1 MASNKTKLAD
11 ANQKSAFDFDD
22 DFDSYFDD
30 DLGGDKKKPLQEFM
44 SGFKDGLLDPNKNK
58 QLLRTFLTHGAPRG
72 YDRLFGAYDELKR
85 GANDLKDHL
94 EKTNPGDLQYLF
106 KRAEQFLPSVKDHVS
121 ESTYDKI
128 NNALSNKVEQYNYQ
142 IEANQDQAKVAIRR
156 QKKEDEANLQTMLG
170 EDLRSAVDQGTM
182 VQKTLFNKEQAA
194 DNRRWSLD
202 RIERGMR
209 DQVADKHNQ
218 AMERGMAQ
226 AVDAVTRM
234 AAYTEQVNYDFQ
246 RKGLELNFR
255 SYLALRDITKI
266 AESTAQMQSKA
277 FQALVRNTGLPDHL
291 KSSLKDLMSMNMRQG
306 MASGAVG
313 MVGKSLT
320 GFLGNYGNTVQ
331 GRVNNK
337 ASSTLSGIVQ
347 GLQTG
352 ESLSDFWDM
361 RYNLAGSLAADA
373 VHGGMRNFVAPMA
386 GRAVRPLMTRLSN
399 KYGKGKHNQ
408 VGYMMDN
415 IPAYMQDYVNN
426 YQNSYGAKGVL
437 QDMLRPFTPQ
447 FGLDS
452 STKSGSYQTIGQ
464 HTAFNQLSQRSLTEI
479 IPGFQARILRELRM
493 MRTGQDAPM
502 EVFDITKGVF
512 TTQSQ
517 AQTALL
523 DRIISKGT
531 VRMVSGQMSDTLDK
545 FDSEGKLSVGA
556 RKALSERIMRDN
568 ATNRRF
574 DPMKYGSKYGWAANT
589 SKETVAE
596 LEEFFKAG
604 FERDENGKFA
614 DTAANHEK
622 RKRFSDAFLDVRAVS
637 RDPAAE
643 IHRLIETGNTGGLRE
658 LGILE
663 TVDGQD
669 KINYPMIWK
678 IMTSETSMHHMGDG
692 YRHVDSSGDINAH
705 NFVGP
710 QFPGMFNA
718 KAQSAVIRALESDRA
733 KAIRDKVG
741 DAVEAGADKLKGLQP
756 GAKDL
761 MDQFRADPMQ
771 FMRDQFEAGQV
782 AAKRGAQTAQD
793 KAAQLKDSAAAAV
806 DVAKAGGLPAVLEH
820 LSAKEKLDMAKALL
834 ENTLEKEPPE
844 MREARLKM
852 AQVLIS
858 SIDTAKEK
866 TREAMASEQ
875 GQALLSQGNQVLA
888 LGHDKVDEIRA
899 SEAAGLVDLK
909 LQEGKEVVIKAVD
922 MAQGKLV
929 DVNTGKVITR
939 LEDITGEVRN
949 RAGQVVASAT
959 EVAQGLYNNRGEL
972 KVQAKEK
979 LDSIARV
986 IKQHAQ
992 SAAATIREK
1001 ADDLKDW
1008 CLEGSNE
1015 VIIKSKDLVD
1025 GKLFDA
1031 ETGEPIYSLDDIRGS
1046 ILDAQGRIVATAE
1059 ELGRGLQ
1066 SFDGS
1071 KYDMG
1076 DVKRKAAALS
1086 HRLMR
1091 GNTTSNVWA
1100 AMKAIARGTWN
1111 MGKSLIGR
1119 IGGDRDAYLPPD
1131 VKPILTVEKLVAGG
1145 YVDDKGT
1152 VLKSFDSIHGPVFD
1166 AETGE
1171 PLVDKKEL
1179 KLLIGSDGKK
1189 HKIAKQQGWFRRAVK
1204 ATAKGYWNMTKA
1216 YYRQLGGELGND
1228 VKAGLKT
1235 MIAPQGSFSKRQLAG
1250 MSTTDQILVQVRDA
1264 IRETVPKKQ
1273 RKGSWM
1279 EKAEQKEQDAKN
1291 AKDKDPNAEKEQKSL
1306 FGKLT
1311 GAIGGLF
1318 DKMRGKKKGD
1328 EEEEGSL
1335 LEDAQDALSSAADAK
1350 DLLGG
1355 GGEDGKRRKRR
1366 GKLGRL
1372 MDRAGKTRVGGWIAR
1387 QGAKVAASRVGMM
1400 AASGIATLFSAPV
1413 LIGAAVVGGVGAA
1426 GYFGYKWWNSVNDD
1440 FVDLR
1445 MLQYG
1450 VTGTRARRKI
1460 LALEEALEKSSKRGK
1475 EPQLTM
1481 NATVG
1486 KQIMEIM
1493 GFSADTEAELH
1504 RFAAWV
1510 DKRMKPVFVTWLK
1523 ALDTVGQTNLKLSD
1537 IDSKL
1542 DDKLKGSFLQE
1553 LEGLNSDDGPL
1564 AERSNPFGEKEPL
1577 EDTREDAKAAYAKL
1591 KEKYKVD
1598 AKKDEPKLPGVKTE
1612 EPKPNASQT
1621 TTGGTVVGA
1630 AAAAAATEAA
1640 KNAKAIGKAEIENQ
1654 QKQAQ
1659 QLTSKVQQ
1667 IAKAA
1672 AYGQVASFAA
1682 FVAQP
1687 VRLPATMLPGLD
1699 SIRMRAYGLETLD
1712 QAFAEGLLTLER
1724 AVYKSSKTDSNGM
1737 VRFNGNM
1744 EDLITSAGALFGM
1757 NTAEHGK
1764 ERIEFVNWFNER
1776 FRPVCEAYLTALR
1789 VNYRGSPDQAATQM
1803 SLADQVRVA
1812 NAVMGAT
1819 SPNGSSVWST
1829 QSIFLIMGELMD
1841 LKRLADVDLEM
1852 MKKNAAVLSS
1862 PTQSAGAQEAG
1873 KNAAAGGKSFLD
1885 GITDG
1890 MSTAAKAATGFVS
1903 SAVESVGKAT
1913 DNAVSTVKGWFG
1925 GGDKQQASYSGPTTG
1940 ASSASPEGQSFGY
1953 VQPGNGGKWED
1964 IPMPTAKTAAGSRK
1978 TMEAVA
1984 AMTGVPVEYLMIF
1997 CAMESGFDW
2006 TIKAG
2011 AGGSA
2016 TGWFQFINSTWDW
2029 VLQQHSSKYG
2039 IPPDSGRRLRLD
2051 PRINALMG
2059 AEYMKYSMMLIKKG
2073 TGKDPTDIDLYL
2085 AHFLGPGTA
2094 VKWIKMP
2101 KNTIGASAFQ
2111 KEARANPSIFYGKD
2125 GKARTLAE
2133 IEQSFD
2139 KRMERFRQMAGGS
2152 KPVGVLKPEE
2162 AEAKQAEEKQKASEA
2177 EAKAEDKGQPAP
2189 EANAAAVA
2197 AGPSTTGST
2206 PTNAGTGGA
2215 QLATGEKPATS
2226 SPASGGTVEAPVT
2239 PQSSGT
2245 PETEQQQ
2252 QSAPVKGP
2260 YQQAKEAAAAAR
2272 DKDRAKQVQQETQA
2286 STSLVKIHEQQLETQ
2301 NQMLEVLKRI
2311 EQSGGLSKG
2320 NSMPT
2325 QSPSRS
2331 ANSAGFPVKV

>member
-30 DLGGDKKKPLQEFM
+30 DIGGDKKKPLQEFM
-44 SGFKDGLLDPNKNK
+44 SGFKDGLLDVNKNK

-72 YDRLFGAYDELKR
+72 YDRLFGAYDDLKR

-106 KRAEQFLPSVKDHVS
+106 KRAESFLPSIKDHVS
-121 ESTYDKI
+121 ESTYDRI
-128 NNALSNKVEQYNYQ
+128 NGALSNKVEQYNYQ

-156 QKKEDEANLQTMLG
+156 QKKEDESNLQSMLG

-209 DQVADKHNQ
+209 DQVVDRHNQ

-246 RKGLELNFR
+246 RKGLELQFR
-255 SYLALRDITKI
+255 SYLALRDMTKL

-306 MASGAVG
+306 MATGAVG
-313 MVGKSLT
+313 MVGKSLQ

-331 GRVNNK
+331 GRVNSK
-337 ASSTLSGIVQ
+337 ASSTLSGVVQ

-361 RYNLAGSLAADA
+361 RYNLAGGLAADA
-373 VHGGMRNFVAPMA
+373 VHGGVRNFVAPMA

-408 VGYMMDN
+408 VGYMLDN
-415 IPAYMQDYVNN
+415 APAMMQDYVNN
-426 YQNSYGAKGVL
+426 YQNSHGAKGVL

-512 TTQSQ
+512 TTQAQ

-523 DRIISKGT
+523 DRIVSKGT
-531 VRMVSGQMSDTLDK
+531 VKMVSGQMSDTLDK
-545 FDSEGKLSVGA
+545 FDPEGKLSKGA
-556 RKALSERIMRDN
+556 RRALTERVMRDN

-574 DPMKYGSKYGWAANT
+574 DPMKYGSKYGWQQST

-596 LEEFFKAG
+596 LESFFKES
-604 FERDENGKFA
+604 FERDKDGKFA

-622 RKRFSDAFLDVRAVS
+622 RKRYSDAFLDVRAVS

-678 IMTSETSMHHMGDG
+678 IMTSETSDTHMGPG
-692 YRHVDSSGDINAH
+692 YRHMEASGDTTSN

-710 QFPGMFNA
+710 QFPGMFA
-718 KAQSAVIRALESDRA
+718 ARSQSAAVRALDSDRA
-733 KAIRDKVG
+733 RAIRDKVG
-741 DAVEAGADKLKGLQP
+741 DALESGIDKARSLKP

-771 FMRDQFEAGQV
+771 FMRDQFESGQ
-782 AAKRGAQTAQD
+782 AAAQRGLMTAQQ
-793 KAAQLKDSAAAAV
+793 KAGQLKDSAVAAGNI
-806 DVAKAGGLPAVLEH
+806 AKAGGLPAVLEH

-834 ENTLEKEPPE
+834 ENTLEKEPPA

-852 AQVLIS
+852 AQALIS
-858 SIDTAKEK
+858 SIDTVKEK
-866 TREAMASEQ
+866 SREAIASSQ
-875 GQALLSQGNQVLA
+875 GQALIGHGNQMLA
-888 LGHDKVDEIRA
+888 LGHDKVDELRS
-899 SEAAGLVDLK
+899 SEAAGLVDLR
-909 LQEGKEVVIKAVD
+909 LQEGKDAVIKAVD
-922 MAQGKLV
+922 IAQGKLV
-929 DVNTGKVITR
+929 DVNTGKVIQR
-939 LEDITGEVRN
+939 IEDITGEVRN
-949 RAGQVVASAT
+949 QAGQVVATAT
-959 EVAQGLYNNRGEL
+959 EVAQGLYDNRGEL
-972 KVQAKEK
+972 KVKAKEK

-986 IKQHAQ
+986 IQQHSQ
-992 SAAATIREK
+992 STMAKVREK
-1001 ADDLKDW
+1001 VDDMKDW

-1015 VIIKSKDLVD
+1015 VIIKSRDLID

-1031 ETGEPIYSLDDIRGS
+1031 ETGEPIYSLDDIRGT
-1046 ILDAQGRIVATAE
+1046 ILDIQGRIVATTE

-1066 SFDGS
+1066 SFDGG
-1071 KYDMG
+1071 KYSIPG
-1076 DVKRKAAALS
+1076 VKEKAAGIAKKLWS
-1086 HRLMR
+1086 
-1091 GNTTSNVWA
+1091 GNATANVFA
-1100 AMKAIARGTWN
+1100 AMKAIGRGALN
-1111 MGKSLIGR
+1111 MGKALVGR
-1119 IGGDRDAYLPPD
+1119 ITGDRDAYLPPE
-1131 VKPILTVEKLVAGG
+1131 VKPVLTVEKLKAGG
-1145 YVDDKGT
+1145 YTDEKGE
-1152 VLKSFDSIHGPVFD
+1152 VIKEFNSIRGPVFD
-1166 AETGE
+1166 TETGE

-1179 KLLIGSDGKK
+1179 KKLVDRNGKK
-1189 HKIAKQQGWFRRAVK
+1189 HSIAKAQGWFRRATK
-1204 ATAKGYWNMTKA
+1204 AVAGGYWNMTKA

-1250 MSTTDQILVQVRDA
+1250 LSTTDQILVQVRDA

-1279 EKAEQKEQDAKN
+1279 EKAEKKEADDKN
-1291 AKDKDPNAEKEQKSL
+1291 AENKGQNAEKDQKSL

-1318 DKMRGKKKGD
+1318 DKMRGKKKGEE
-1328 EEEEGSL
+1328 EEEEGGIL
-1335 LEDAQDALSSAADAK
+1335 DDAQEALSSAADAK

-1355 GGEDGKRRKRR
+1355 GDKESRRGKRRGR
-1366 GKLGRL
+1366 LGRL
-1372 MDRAGKTRVGGWIAR
+1372 ADRAGKTRVGGFLAR
-1387 QGAKVAASRVGMM
+1387 QGAKFAASRVGMM
-1400 AASGIATLFSAPV
+1400 AATSIATLFSAPV
-1413 LIGAAVVGGVGAA
+1413 LIGAAVVAGVGAA

-1481 NATVG
+1481 NADTG

-1493 GFSADTEAELH
+1493 GFSAENEAELH

-1510 DKRMKPVFVTWLK
+1510 DKRMKPVFVAWLK
-1523 ALDTVGQTNLKLSD
+1523 ALDTVGQTNMKLHE

-1542 DDKLKGSFLQE
+1542 DDKLKGTFLQE

-1564 AERSNPFGEKEPL
+1564 AVRDNPFGEKEPL
-1577 EDTREDAKAAYAKL
+1577 DDTREDAKAAYAKL

-1598 AKKDEPKLPGVKTE
+1598 AKKDEPALPGVKAE
-1612 EPKPNASQT
+1612 EPKPANQT

-1630 AAAAAATEAA
+1630 AAAAAATKAA
-1640 KNAKAIGKAEIENQ
+1640 KEAQQIGKNEIEGQ

-1659 QLTSKVQQ
+1659 ALTTKVQQ

-1672 AYGQVASFAA
+1672 AYGQAASFAS

-1687 VRLPATMLPGLD
+1687 VRLPAAMLPGLD

-1712 QAFAEGLLTLER
+1712 QAFAEGLLTMER
-1724 AVYKSSKTDSNGM
+1724 AVHKQSKVDSAGM
-1737 VRFNGNM
+1737 VRFNGNI
-1744 EDLITSAGALFGM
+1744 EDLITSSGALFGM
-1757 NTAEHGK
+1757 NTAEHGE
-1764 ERIEFVNWFNER
+1764 ERVQFVNWFNER

-1789 VNYRGSPDQAATQM
+1789 VNYRGNPDQASTQM

-1812 NAVMGAT
+1812 NAVMGT
-1819 SPNGSSVWST
+1819 VSPNGSSIWST
-1829 QSIFLIMGELMD
+1829 KSIFLVMGDLAD

-1852 MKKNAAVLSS
+1852 LKKNASVLSS

-1903 SAVESVGKAT
+1903 GAVESVGKAT

-1925 GGDKQQASYSGPTTG
+1925 GGDKQQSSYSGPATG
-1940 ASSASPEGQSFGY
+1940 ASSAAPEGQSFGY

-2101 KNTIGASAFQ
+2101 KDTIGASAFQ
-2111 KEARANPSIFYGKD
+2111 KEARANPSIFYEKG

-2177 EAKAEDKGQPAP
+2177 EAKAEDKGQPAS
-2189 EANAAAVA
+2189 EANAGAG
-2197 AGPSTTGST
+2197 AGPSVTGST

-2215 QLATGEKPATS
+2215 QLAASEAPATS
-2226 SPASGGTVEAPVT
+2226 SPASGGTVETPAT
-2239 PQSSGT
+2239 PQSGAT

-2252 QSAPVKGP
+2252 SAPAKGP
-2260 YQQAKEAAAAAR
+2260 YQQAQEAAAAAR
-2272 DKDRAKQVQQETQA
+2272 DKDRAKQVQQDTQA
-2286 STSLVKIHEQQLETQ
+2286 STSLQQIQERQLETQ

-2331 ANSAGFPVKV
+2331 ANGAGFPVKV